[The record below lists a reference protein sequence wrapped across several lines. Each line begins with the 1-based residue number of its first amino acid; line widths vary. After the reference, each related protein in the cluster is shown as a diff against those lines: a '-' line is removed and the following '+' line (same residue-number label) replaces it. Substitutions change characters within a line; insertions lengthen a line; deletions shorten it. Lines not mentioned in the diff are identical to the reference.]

1 MWIASRQACP
11 AALAAQGPAS
21 SGAITFVPRT
31 LLAGALLIASAA
43 VAQTPPPLIEKI
55 DVERVIVDA
64 RVTNT
69 AGEPIL
75 GLQRGDFRV
84 RIDDQTVEIESA
96 DWVSESRDVEQFE
109 DAAHVPNGSVA
120 EPQKRGRLFVI
131 FVQTDFGRAAQ
142 RVQGQMSVNAALDQ
156 WLAFLEPEDQT
167 AVFSFDSH
175 LKFRLDFSGDRA
187 AVERTVKESLLIG
200 EPPPPAPS
208 KTWALSMLLDRQAMH
223 DAVRPE
229 IALRIV
235 GDALAK
241 VPGAKSMIFICWG
254 LGHVNNDVA
263 FNDYGY
269 EHAVLALQHARVTV
283 FSIDVMGGHNLAYGL
298 NNIAGDTGGFYATST
313 RFPAIA
319 MHRLHHTLGGHY
331 EIEVIK
337 PPSNQRGF
345 HKIAV
350 DVPTQHHATIL
361 ARDVFGD

>member
-1 MWIASRQACP
+1 MWTKIS
-11 AALAAQGPAS
+11 
-21 SGAITFVPRT
+21 
-31 LLAGALLIASAA
+31 ALLIAAA
-43 VAQTPPPLIEKI
+43 AMAQTPPPLIEKI
-55 DVERVIVDA
+55 DVERVIIDA
-64 RVTNT
+64 RVTNV

-84 RIDDQTVEIESA
+84 RIDGKPVEIESA
-96 DWVSESRDVEQFE
+96 DWISESHDVEQFE
-109 DAAHVPNGSVA
+109 NAAHVPNGSVA

-131 FVQTDFGRAAQ
+131 FVETDFGRASQ
-142 RVQGQMSVNAALDQ
+142 RVQGQMAINAALDK
-156 WLAFLEPEDQT
+156 WLDFLEPEDQT

-187 AVERTVKESLLIG
+187 AVDRAVKESIFMD

-235 GDALAK
+235 GEALAK
-241 VPGAKSMIFICWG
+241 VPGPKSMIFIGWG
-254 LGHVNNDVA
+254 LGHVSNSVA

-269 EHAVLALQHARVTV
+269 ENAVLALQHARVTV
-283 FSIDVMGGHNLAYGL
+283 FSIDAMGGHQLAYGL
-298 NNIAGDTGGFYATST
+298 NTIARDTGGFYASSA

-319 MHRLHHTLGGHY
+319 IHRLHHTLGGHY

-337 PPSNQRGF
+337 PQLKQHGF
-345 HKIAV
+345 HQIAV
-350 DVPTQHHATIL
+350 DVPTQHRVTIL
-361 ARDVFGD
+361 ARNVFAD